1 MTHVITQSCC
11 NDTACTVVCPVDAIH
26 PTPAE
31 MRAGSTEMLYIDPKT
46 CIDCGMCVIECP
58 VGAIFTDDALP
69 AKLADYAR
77 SNAEF
82 FESWP
87 SLGTVPPRTLDV
99 PVLTA
104 DSAVR
109 VAVVGSGPSGSYAAI
124 ELLDR
129 GGASMSV
136 DVYDR
141 LPTPGGLARAG
152 VAPDHLSTKGV
163 ADAFAERA
171 RDKRIRYFFN
181 IEIGKH
187 ISAEELSERYDAVI
201 YAVGASSSRALGIE
215 GEDLPGSHAATEFV
229 GWYNGHPDYAHY
241 EFDLSARRAVVVGNG
256 NVALDVA
263 RVLTASAEHLHRSD
277 IAPHALKALTESNI
291 EEVVVLGRRGAIH
304 AACTSPELQALGY
317 MDGLRVHVDHRDLE
331 LTAAERASL
340 ATSLPALSKHRIFT
354 AFAEREWPEAKRTI
368 AFRFLESPS
377 RILGTDRVEGLEIMR
392 NRLVEDA
399 GRSRV
404 EPTGEIGLIESG
416 LILRS
421 VGYRGIPMAGLPFDE
436 TKGTF
441 PNQDGRVLDPSAGA
455 QFPGIYTAGWMKRGP
470 SGVIGTNK
478 ECSRETVTALL
489 EDKRSGALA
498 PARGTLADIE
508 TLLRRRQPELFGWDG
523 WRRIDEYELLS
534 GRAMDRPRVKV
545 VDRAALIAIALGPE
559 PVEAVQED
567 LQ

>member
-46 CIDCGMCVIECP
+46 CIDCGMCVVECP
-58 VGAIFTDDALP
+58 VGAIFPEDALP
-69 AKLADYAR
+69 ETLAGYAR
-77 SNAEF
+77 TNAEF

-87 SLGTVPPRTLDV
+87 SLGAVPRRTVDA
-99 PVLTA
+99 PVLAA
-104 DSAVR
+104 DHAVR

-129 GGASMSV
+129 GGPSMNV

-163 ADAFAERA
+163 AEVFAERA

-181 IEIGKH
+181 IEVGTH
-187 ISAEELSERYDAVI
+187 ISAEELAQRYDAVI
-201 YAVGASSSRALGIE
+201 YAVGASSSRALGID

-229 GWYNGHPDYAHY
+229 AWYNGHPDYAHY
-241 EFDLSARRAVVVGNG
+241 EFDLSARRAIVVGNG

-263 RVLTASAEHLHRSD
+263 RVLTASADHLRRSD
-277 IAPHALKALTESNI
+277 IAPHALKALAESNI
-291 EEVVVLGRRGAIH
+291 EDVVVLGRRGAIH
-304 AACTSPELQALGY
+304 AACTSPELQALG
-317 MDGLRVHVDHRDLE
+317 HVDGVRVQIDPSDLE
-331 LTAAERASL
+331 LTPADEALLQA
-340 ATSLPALSKHRIFT
+340 SLPARSKHRIF
-354 AFAEREWPEAKRTI
+354 ASFADGEWPESKRTI
-368 AFRFLESPS
+368 TFRFLESPRS
-377 RILGTDRVEGLEIMR
+377 ILGTDRVEGLEVTR
-392 NRLVEDA
+392 NRLVEEG

-404 EPTGEIGLIESG
+404 EPMDETGVIESG

-421 VGYRGIPMAGLPFDE
+421 VGYRGVPLRGLPFDE
-436 TKGTF
+436 ENGTF
-441 PNQDGRVLDPSAGA
+441 PNEAGRVLDPATGA
-455 QFPGIYTAGWMKRGP
+455 PRPGIYTAGWMKRGP

-478 ECSRETVTALL
+478 ECSRETVSALL
-489 EDKRSGALA
+489 DDIRSGALT
-498 PARGTLADIE
+498 PPQGTLADIE
-508 TLLRRRQPELFGWDG
+508 TMLRRRQPELFGWDG

-534 GRAMDRPRVKV
+534 GRAMHRPRVKV
-545 VDRAALIAIALGPE
+545 SDRTELIAIGLGTSSA
-559 PVEAVQED
+559 EAAREEQA
-567 LQ
+567 